1 MSLRP
6 ISFRSSIDTDGGSAP
21 LDDAGSSTA
30 SPLKTP
36 SSPSRLRLL
45 VQHLTDAD
53 LARIA
58 AFLRVGSA
66 RLQCTWE
73 LVVEGP
79 SDLLLSGREAPRGT
93 PGTLPTLTVID
104 AQPGRPAGR
113 HALVRPLQY
122 DAFVDML
129 CAREVRLLRTP
140 PIPSAVTYAVAQPLG
155 EVTPA
160 LLPSLLPGARCR
172 LRRWPPSAVLQ
183 AHHHHRTLAS
193 FLSSRHLDLDELARL
208 SNVERTL
215 CEEFAVT
222 LVTLGVL
229 DVQPASAFTP
239 LRSAAAPIAASPAPA
254 GLVTRLRRRLG
265 LGGHGG

>member
-1 MSLRP
+1 MMRAVP
-6 ISFRSSIDTDGGSAP
+6 N
-21 LDDAGSSTA
+21 A
-30 SPLKTP
+30 SPVKFS
-36 SSPSRLRLL
+36 SSPSRRKLL
-45 VQHLTDAD
+45 AQHLTDTD

-66 RLQCTWE
+66 RFQCTWE
-73 LVVEGP
+73 LVLEGP
-79 SDLLLSGREAPRGT
+79 ADLLLSGREPPRGT
-93 PGTLPTLTVID
+93 CATLPTLAVID
-104 AQPGRPAGR
+104 APPGRPAGR

-129 CAREVRLLRTP
+129 CTLEVRLLRSP

-172 LRRWPPSAVLQ
+172 LRRWPPTAVLQ
-183 AHHHHRTLAS
+183 ANRHHRTLAG
-193 FLSSRHLDLDELARL
+193 FLSSRHIDLDELARL

-222 LVTLGVL
+222 LVTIGIL
-229 DVQPASAFTP
+229 DVQPASAF
-239 LRSAAAPIAASPAPA
+239 APIRSTAASALPVPPP
-254 GLVTRLRRRLG
+254 GPVSLVTRLRRRLG
-265 LGGHGG
+265 LGRS

>member
-1 MSLRP
+1 MRTAAARLSMMP
-6 ISFRSSIDTDGGSAP
+6 AAP
-21 LDDAGSSTA
+21 TA
-30 SPLKTP
+30 RALKTP

-45 VQHLTDAD
+45 AQHLTDTD

-66 RLQCTWE
+66 RFRCTWE
-73 LVVEGP
+73 LVAEGP
-79 SDLLLSGREAPRGT
+79 ADLLLSGRELPRGA
-93 PGTLPTLTVID
+93 PGTLPALTVVD
-104 AQPGRPAGR
+104 AQPDRPAGH

-129 CAREVRLLRTP
+129 CAVEVRLLRTP
-140 PIPSAVTYAVAQPLG
+140 PIPSAMTYAVAQPLG

-172 LRRWPPSAVLQ
+172 LLRWPPSAVLQ
-183 AHHHHRTLAS
+183 AHRHHRTLAG

-222 LVTLGVL
+222 LVTIGVL

-239 LRSAAAPIAASPAPA
+239 LRPAAAPPASSPAPA

-265 LGGHGG
+265 LGDNGG